1 VQQGK
6 HQVAKQSSAPA
17 PPTPNF
23 CLMLLRCIQSGR
35 PGMKNVR
42 AQHMIM
48 QEELHQL
55 KFESSGLCGKCVRW
69 WSVLPNMH
77 GPHQIT
83 AQHVPASSQEQMLCF
98 QEVVGVSVVMLTV
111 MVLYDIRLGID

>member
-1 VQQGK
+1 
-6 HQVAKQSSAPA
+6 
-17 PPTPNF
+17 
-23 CLMLLRCIQSGR
+23 
-35 PGMKNVR
+35 MKNVS

-55 KFESSGLCGKCVRW
+55 KFESSGLWGKFVRR
-69 WSVLPNMH
+69 WSVLPNMY

-98 QEVVGVSVVMLTV
+98 QEVAGVGVVMVVMI
-111 MVLYDIRLGID
+111 VLYDNRLCIDQEKGS